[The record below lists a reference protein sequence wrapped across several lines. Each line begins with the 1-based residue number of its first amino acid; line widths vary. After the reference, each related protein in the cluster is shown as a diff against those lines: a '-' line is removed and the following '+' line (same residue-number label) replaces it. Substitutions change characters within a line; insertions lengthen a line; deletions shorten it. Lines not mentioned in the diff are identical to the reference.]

1 MVRVDGRGA
10 REGLRDL
17 QAGLHQA
24 AALALR
30 ATVDAAAQ
38 SARQTT
44 LFNDK
49 TGETRGS
56 VTAETVGDSGS
67 VEAGGAAV
75 FLENGTAPHEIWG
88 NPTLAFQV
96 NGATIF
102 AAHVNHPG
110 TAARPFMAQAAQVG
124 MDVADYSFEFFLN
137 YAISRS
143 NRG

>member
-75 FLENGTAPHEIWG
+75 FLENGTAPH
-88 NPTLAFQV
+88 
-96 NGATIF
+96 
-102 AAHVNHPG
+102 VNHPG